1 MFKNVASQQIV
12 LLAIDTATNTP
23 KTGDAANITAYLSKD
38 YGTVTVLGDTS
49 ATEMDATNAPGLYRF
64 DVTQT
69 ESNCDVAVFSGKS
82 STSGVRIVPVTVFM
96 RPANATA
103 LSIDS
108 SGRVDMAKLAGQ
120 TITAAAGVTFPSS
133 IASPTNITAGTITT
147 VTNLTNAPTNGDFT
161 ATMKTS
167 ITTAAT
173 AATPTV
179 TVSDKT
185 GFKLASDGLG
195 LVTTWTVGITGNIT
209 GNLSGSIG
217 SVATGGI
224 TSTSFAAGAIDAAA
238 IATDAIGSNEI
249 SAAAVTKI
257 QSGLSTYAG
266 GDTAGTA
273 TLLSR
278 ITATRAG
285 YIDNLSGGAVMLESS
300 YTAPPSAA
308 TISTQ
313 VQTDLGTGSALTALA
328 SQSSVNTLAGYVD
341 TEVAAIKAKTD
352 NLPAQPAAVGDIP
365 TAIQNANAKFD
376 LADAIETGVTERMA
390 FRLVVATLGGKSN
403 GADTNTPTF
412 RNLSDTK
419 DVVSAE
425 TDDVGNR
432 LTVTRDLT

>member
-173 AATPTV
+173 AATPSV

-195 LVTTWTVGITGNIT
+195 LVTTWTVGITGDIT

>member
-49 ATEMDATNAPGLYRF
+49 ATEMDATNAPGLYKF

-69 ESNCDVAVFSGKS
+69 ESNCDVAVFSAKS

-108 SGRVDMAKLAGQ
+108 SGRLDMAKLAGQ

-173 AATPTV
+173 AATPSV

-195 LVTTWTVGITGNIT
+195 LVTTWTVGITGDIT
-209 GNLSGSIG
+209 GNVSGSIG

-224 TSTSFAAGAIDAAA
+224 TSTSFAAGAIDAAV
-238 IATDAIGSNEI
+238 IATDAIGSAEI
-249 SAAAVTKI
+249 SAAAVAKI
-257 QSGLSTYAG
+257 QSGL
-266 GDTAGTA
+266 
-273 TLLSR
+273 
-278 ITATRAG
+278 
-285 YIDNLSGGAVMLESS
+285 MLASS

-313 VQTDLGTGSALTALA
+313 VQTDLGTGSALTSLA
-328 SQSSVNTLAGYVD
+328 SQSSVNTLAAYVD
-341 TEVAAIKAKTD
+341 TEVAAILDAVSSSGVVLSAAQMNKIADHVHRRNMANVEASSSGDTLSLSSQYGAIQQAQESSLSGVTLTVKKTD
-352 NLPAQPAAVGDIP
+352 GS
-365 TAIQNANAKFD
+365 T
-376 LADAIETGVTERMA
+376 
-390 FRLVVATLGGKSN
+390 TLG
-403 GADTNTPTF
+403 
-412 RNLSDTK
+412 TK
-419 DVVSAE
+419 
-425 TDDVGNR
+425 
-432 LTVTRDLT
+432 TVTTSSSADPITGIS